1 MINILMKQISC
12 PWVLSQIKLLETGGT
27 RVPEWHPVRLTY
39 NVGGWDLTAEIGLDI
54 SNEASRSAR
63 RGSMLHLPAL
73 VNLLLSVICRYV

>member
-1 MINILMKQISC
+1 MIYALMDQISC
-12 PWVLSQIKLLETGGT
+12 TWVLSQIKLLETSGT
-27 RVPEWHPVRLTY
+27 RVPEWHPVRLAY
-39 NVGGWDLTAEIGLDI
+39 NVGGWNLTAKIGLDI